1 MLPAL
6 LPRFCGGLGVGSDLG
21 PGLASESAVAAWVVL
36 RIDLPAGPQVYLAPA
51 GGAVLICPD
60 LCKRPGIHGSGG

>member
-1 MLPAL
+1 M
-6 LPRFCGGLGVGSDLG
+6 G
-21 PGLASESAVAAWVVL
+21 PGLASESADAAWVVL